1 MIPREVQERIEKIN
15 ISKIIIMV
23 LPVAEALTTP
33 SLTSRMNPAA
43 RARFKEKYRVAK
55 KYGIKAAWGVVTGSG
70 VLELAKEVVKGE
82 VVHQGKERLG
92 SLILLGC
99 GHVGLG
105 AIPLVTK
112 STKII
117 KYAKKAHSV
126 TSCIYRCA
134 HDASEVPLV
143 MLDFMLFGEY
153 VPSCPKDGY
162 QLFPVSTDVLSNLD
176 D

>member
-1 MIPREVQERIEKIN
+1 
-15 ISKIIIMV
+15 MV
-23 LPVAEALTTP
+23 LPIADALTTP
-33 SLTSRMNPAA
+33 CLTNNMNPVA
-43 RARFKEKYRVAK
+43 RQKLKEQYRKAK
-55 KYGIKAAWGVVTGSG
+55 GYGIKAAWGVVTGSG
-70 VLELAKEVVKGE
+70 VLEVATDLAKGE
-82 VVHQGKERLG
+82 IIRHGKQKVG

-99 GHVGLG
+99 THVGLG
-105 AIPLVTK
+105 VVPLITN

-143 MLDFMLFGEY
+143 ALDFLLFGEY
-153 VPSCPKDGY
+153 VPSCPDNGY
-162 QLFPVSTDVLSNLD
+162 QLLNVSSDALANLD